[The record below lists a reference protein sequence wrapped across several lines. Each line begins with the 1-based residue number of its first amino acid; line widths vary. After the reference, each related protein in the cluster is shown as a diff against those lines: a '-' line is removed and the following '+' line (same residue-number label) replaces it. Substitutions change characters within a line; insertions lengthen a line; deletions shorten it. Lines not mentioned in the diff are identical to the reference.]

1 MRNNR
6 KEMRDRK
13 QDKKRKR
20 IIVSSLFVLLISS
33 VCLSV
38 TAQNPIIR
46 DQFTADPTAR
56 VFNGKVYLYPSHDI
70 FPPEGQRQDWFC
82 MEDYHV
88 FSSENLTDWTDHG
101 MIVTQNK
108 VPWVRP
114 DSYSMWAPD
123 CVYRNGKYYFYFPSA
138 PKDGRGFAVG
148 VAIADNPEGPFIP
161 EPEPIKGING
171 IDPCVLQASDGNAY
185 IFWGNGR
192 CAKLKENMKELADDT
207 PREKVKW
214 GEREF
219 EMMGV
224 NCLKDLP
231 NRQAEGPFAF
241 EYNGNYYLTYPYVR
255 EKTEVLGYA
264 MSKNPMGPY
273 EYKGLIMAEQPN
285 GCWTNHHSIINY
297 KGQWYLFYHHNYF
310 SPNDDKRRSACIEK
324 LFFNADGTIQ
334 EVKQTLRG
342 VGINKATE
350 KIEIDRYSSA
360 SNDVTTALIDTV
372 NTFRSY
378 QATLPTK
385 GSWIQY
391 NDIDFSVLTD
401 GYLIM
406 SVKASDNTELCVRE
420 KSAKGKILAR
430 IKLEVK
436 PDEPANGA
444 ANPMMGRFR
453 RDLRNQW
460 LTQTTK
466 LEYIPKG
473 VTDLVITNEGNGAL
487 SVDYVMFK
495 NRPKYFSPVTTP
507 SAQPDNEGFIHR
519 WLLLEPITKPNSGNT
534 VFTDSYLRE
543 HFNREYFKGQ
553 QTIVPKDGQKVKA
566 VFKQEQAPPGFGRG
580 ARQAQP
586 AKPEVKTVTQNL
598 TWHALDSENMN
609 VKLFRFAEKW
619 GEQIY
624 GVLFWAV
631 TVIECDEDIKNVRL
645 AVGSNSASMWWL
657 NGEETLLLSGDRRMV
672 KDDAMSH
679 RLTLKKG
686 RNILRG
692 AIINGPGMSDFC
704 VRFLDEKGNPVKN
717 YSIKAQ

>member
-1 MRNNR
+1 M
-6 KEMRDRK
+6 
-13 QDKKRKR
+13 KK
-20 IIVSSLFVLLISS
+20 IVLTLFLAVPLLAS
-33 VCLSV
+33 
-38 TAQNPIIR
+38 AQNPIIR

-56 VFNGKVYLYPSHDI
+56 VFNDKVYLYPSHDI

-101 MIVTQNK
+101 VIITQNK

-138 PKDGRGFAVG
+138 PKDGRGFGIG
-148 VAIADNPEGPFIP
+148 VAIADSPEGPFVP
-161 EPEPIKGING
+161 EPENIKGISG
-171 IDPCVLQASDGNAY
+171 IDPCVLLASDGNAY
-185 IFWGNGR
+185 IFWGAGR
-192 CAKLKENMKELADDT
+192 CAKLKDNMKELADDT
-207 PREKVKW
+207 PKETVKW
-214 GEREF
+214 GDREF
-219 EMMGV
+219 EMYGV

-255 EKTEVLGYA
+255 ENTEVLAYA

-285 GCWTNHHSIINY
+285 GCWTNHHSIVNY

-310 SPNDDKRRSACIEK
+310 SPRDDKRRSACIEK
-324 LFFNADGTIQ
+324 LYFNPDGTIQ

-342 VGINKATE
+342 VGINAATE
-350 KIEIDRYSSA
+350 KIEIDRYSAA
-360 SNDVTTALIDTV
+360 SDGVTDELIDTV

-378 QATLPTK
+378 MATIPAK
-385 GSWIQY
+385 GWLKYS
-391 NDIDFSVLTD
+391 DIDFSCLTD
-401 GYLIM
+401 GYLVI
-406 SVKASDNTELCVRE
+406 SAKAADNTSFYIRE
-420 KSAKGKILAR
+420 KTPNGKILAK
-430 IKLEVK
+430 IDMTVK
-436 PDEPANGA
+436 PEQPAGMPA
-444 ANPMMGRFR
+444 MFR
-453 RDLRNQW
+453 RDFSNQW
-460 LTQTTK
+460 LTNTAA
-466 LEYIPKG
+466 LEFTPKG
-473 VTDLVITNEGNGAL
+473 VTDLVITVEGNAPV
-487 SVDYVMFK
+487 SVDWIQFK
-495 NRPKYFSPVTTP
+495 NRPKYFSAVTTP
-507 SAQPDNEGFIHR
+507 SAQPDDEGFIRR
-519 WLLLEPITKPNSGNT
+519 WLLLEPIDKPNSGNT

-543 HFNREYFKGQ
+543 HFAREYFKGQ

-566 VFKQEQAPPGFGRG
+566 VFKQEQAPAGFGRG
-580 ARQAQP
+580 AQAP
-586 AKPEVKTVTQNL
+586 AKPEVKTVSQTL
-598 TWHALDSENMN
+598 TWHALDSENFN

-619 GEQIY
+619 GQQVY

-631 TVIECDEDIKNVRL
+631 TIIDCDEDIENVRL

-657 NGEETLLLSGDRRMV
+657 NGEEALLLSGDRRMV
-672 KDDAMSH
+672 KDDAMSP

-704 VRFLDEKGNPVKN
+704 VRFLDEQGNPVKN
-717 YSIKAQ
+717 YRIVNN

>member
-1 MRNNR
+1 M
-6 KEMRDRK
+6 KYLLSLLLFSG
-13 QDKKRKR
+13 
-20 IIVSSLFVLLISS
+20 VSLTAL
-33 VCLSV
+33 
-38 TAQNPIIR
+38 AQNPIIR
-46 DQFTADPTAR
+46 DQFTADI
-56 VFNGKVYLYPSHDI
+56 K
-70 FPPEGQRQDWFC
+70 PPVGQRQDWFC

-114 DSYSMWAPD
+114 NSYSMWAPD
-123 CVYRNGKYYFYFPSA
+123 CVEKNGKYYFYFPSA
-138 PKDGRGFAVG
+138 PKEGRGGFGVG
-148 VAIADNPEGPFIP
+148 VAIADRPEGPYIP
-161 EPEPIKGING
+161 EPEPIKGVGG

-185 IFWGNGR
+185 LFWGNGR
-192 CAKLKENMKELADDT
+192 CAKLKPNMKELADDNPKST
-207 PREKVKW
+207 MKFGNREM
-214 GEREF
+214 EII
-219 EMMGV
+219 GV
-224 NCLKDLP
+224 NCLEGLP

-241 EYNGNYYLTYPYVR
+241 EANGWYYLTYPYVR

-324 LFFNADGTIQ
+324 LYFNPDGTIQ
-334 EVKQTLRG
+334 EVKQTMRG

-360 SNDVTTALIDTV
+360 SDGVTSELIDTV

-378 QATLPTK
+378 MATLPTK
-385 GSWIQY
+385 GSWLKY
-391 NDIDFSVLTD
+391 NDVDFSVISD

-406 SVKASDNTELCVRE
+406 SVKAADNTEFAIRE
-420 KSAKGKILAR
+420 KSATGKVLAR
-430 IKLEVK
+430 IKLTVK
-436 PDEPANGA
+436 PEEPAGGA
-444 ANPMMGRFR
+444 QANPMMGRFR
-453 RDLRNQW
+453 RDQRNQW
-460 LTQTTK
+460 LTQTAT
-466 LEYIPKG
+466 LDYVPQG
-473 VTDLVITNEGNGAL
+473 VTDLVITNEGEGAL
-487 SVDYVMFK
+487 SVDYVRFK
-495 NRPKYFSPVTTP
+495 NRPKYFNAITTP
-507 SAQPDNEGFIHR
+507 TAQPDAEGFIHR

-553 QTIVPKDGQKVKA
+553 QTIIPKDGQKVQA
-566 VFKQEQAPPGFGRG
+566 VFKQEQAPAGFGRG
-580 ARQAQP
+580 FGGQQAP
-586 AKPEVKTVTQNL
+586 AQPEVKTVKQTL
-598 TWHALDSENMN
+598 TWHALDSENLN
-609 VKLFRFAEKW
+609 VKLFRFAEKY

-631 TVIECDEDIKNVRL
+631 TIIDCDEDIENVRL

-672 KDDAMSH
+672 KDDAMSK
-679 RLTLKKG
+679 RITLKKG

-692 AIINGPGMSDFC
+692 AVINGPGMSDFC
-704 VRFLDEKGNPVKN
+704 VRFLDENGNPVKN
-717 YSIKAQ
+717 YKINLNQK

>member
-1 MRNNR
+1 M
-6 KEMRDRK
+6 
-13 QDKKRKR
+13 
-20 IIVSSLFVLLISS
+20 VLS
-33 VCLSV
+33 
-38 TAQNPIIR
+38 AQNPIIR
-46 DQFTADPTAR
+46 DQFSADPTAR
-56 VFNGKVYLYPSHDI
+56 VFNNKVYVYPSHDI
-70 FPPEGQRQDWFC
+70 MPPEGQRQDWFC

-101 MIVTQNK
+101 VIITQNK

-138 PKDGRGFAVG
+138 PASGMGFGVG
-148 VAIADNPEGPFIP
+148 VAVADNPEGPFIP

-171 IDPCVLQASDGNAY
+171 IDPCVLLASDGNAY
-185 IFWGNGR
+185 IFWGAGR
-192 CAKLKENMKELADDT
+192 CAKLKDNMKELADDT
-207 PREKVKW
+207 PKEKVKW

-219 EMMGV
+219 EMYGV
-224 NCLKDLP
+224 NCLKGLP
-231 NRQAEGPFAF
+231 SRQAEGPFAF

-324 LFFNADGTIQ
+324 LYFNPDGTIQ

-350 KIEIDRYSSA
+350 KIEIDRFSSA
-360 SNDVTTALIDTV
+360 SKDVTEQLIDTA
-372 NTFRSY
+372 NTFRGFE
-378 QATLPTK
+378 ATLPQK
-385 GSWIQY
+385 GSWIKY
-391 NDIDFSVLTD
+391 SDIDFSCLTE
-401 GYLIM
+401 GYMVI
-406 SVKASDNTELCVRE
+406 SAKAAGNTRLFVRE
-420 KSAKGKILAR
+420 KTANGKIIA
-430 IKLEVK
+430 KVDMTVK
-436 PDEPANGA
+436 PETPAGTPA
-444 ANPMMGRFR
+444 MFR
-453 RDLRNQW
+453 RDMTGQW
-460 LTQTTK
+460 LSLTAP
-466 LEYIPKG
+466 LEYTPKG
-473 VTDLVITNEGNGAL
+473 VADLVVTCEGDAGV
-487 SVDYVMFK
+487 SVDWVQFK
-495 NRPKYFSPVTTP
+495 NRPKYFSPA
-507 SAQPDNEGFIHR
+507 SAQPAQPDDEGFIRR
-519 WLLLEPITKPNSGNT
+519 WMLLEPIDKPNRGNT

-543 HFNREYFKGQ
+543 HFNMQYFKNQ
-553 QTIVPKDGQKVKA
+553 QTIVPKNGQKVK
-566 VFKQEQAPPGFGRG
+566 VSFKREEVPAGFGRG
-580 ARQAQP
+580 FGQEKP
-586 AKPEVKTVTQNL
+586 AKPVIKTVNQTL

-619 GEQIY
+619 GQQVY

-631 TVIECDEDIKNVRL
+631 TIIDCDEDIKNVRL

-657 NGEETLLLSGDRRMV
+657 NGEEALLLSGDRRMV
-672 KDDAMSH
+672 KDDGMSP

-704 VRFLDEKGNPVKN
+704 VRFIDEKGNPVKN

>member
-1 MRNNR
+1 MR
-6 KEMRDRK
+6 K
-13 QDKKRKR
+13 
-20 IIVSSLFVLLISS
+20 LLLLALALPLT
-33 VCLSV
+33 VV
-38 TAQNPIIR
+38 AQNPIIR

-56 VFNGKVYLYPSHDI
+56 VFNDKVYLYPSHDI

-101 MIVTQNK
+101 MIVTQNN

-114 DSYSMWAPD
+114 NSYSMWAPD

-138 PKDGRGFAVG
+138 PATGMGFAVG

-171 IDPCVLQASDGNAY
+171 IDPCVLLASDGNAY

-192 CAKLKENMKELADDT
+192 CAKLKDNMKELADDN
-207 PREKVKW
+207 PRETVKW
-214 GEREF
+214 GNREM
-219 EMMGV
+219 EMVGV
-224 NCLKDLP
+224 HCLKDLP

-255 EKTEVLGYA
+255 EKTEVLAYA

-285 GCWTNHHSIINY
+285 GCWTNHHSIVNY
-297 KGQWYLFYHHNYF
+297 KGQWYLFYHHNYL

-324 LFFNADGTIQ
+324 LYFNADGTIQ
-334 EVKQTLRG
+334 EVKQTIRG

-360 SNDVTTALIDTV
+360 SNDVTTALIDTI
-372 NTFRSY
+372 NTFRGY
-378 QATLPTK
+378 QATLPTR

-391 NDIDFSVLTD
+391 NDIDFNCLTD
-401 GYLIM
+401 GYMLIN
-406 SVKASDNTELCVRE
+406 VKAADNTEVCIRE
-420 KSAKGKILAR
+420 KSAKGKVIAR

-436 PDEPANGA
+436 PEQPAGA
-444 ANPMMGRFR
+444 PAMMARFR
-453 RDLRNQW
+453 RDMRNQW
-460 LTQTTK
+460 LTQTVA
-466 LEYIPKG
+466 LENSPSGIS
-473 VTDLVITNEGNGAL
+473 DLVITNEGDGAL
-487 SVDYVMFK
+487 SVDWIQFK
-495 NRPKYFSPVTTP
+495 NRPKYFSPVTT
-507 SAQPDNEGFIHR
+507 ATAKPDNDGFIRR
-519 WLLLEPITKPNSGNT
+519 WMLLEPIDKPNSGNT

-543 HFNREYFKGQ
+543 HFNREYFKDQ
-553 QTIVPKDGQKVKA
+553 QTILPKDGQKVKA
-566 VFKQEQAPPGFGRG
+566 VFKQEQAPAGFGRG
-580 ARQAQP
+580 AQAP
-586 AKPEVKTVTQNL
+586 AQPEVKTVTQNL
-598 TWHALDSENMN
+598 TWHALDSENFN

-619 GEQIY
+619 GTKVY
-624 GVLFWAV
+624 GVLFWGV
-631 TVIECDEDIKNVRL
+631 TIIDCPEEIKDVRL

-657 NGEETLLLSGDRRMV
+657 NGEEVLLLSGDRRMV
-672 KDDAMSH
+672 KDDCMSH

-704 VRFLDEKGNPVKN
+704 VRFLDEKGNPVTN
-717 YSIKAQ
+717 YNVTIQ

>member
-1 MRNNR
+1 M
-6 KEMRDRK
+6 
-13 QDKKRKR
+13 
-20 IIVSSLFVLLISS
+20 VLS
-33 VCLSV
+33 
-38 TAQNPIIR
+38 AQNPIIR
-46 DQFTADPTAR
+46 DQFSADPTAR
-56 VFNGKVYLYPSHDI
+56 VFNNKVYVYPSHDI
-70 FPPEGQRQDWFC
+70 MPPKGQRQDWFC

-101 MIVTQNK
+101 VIITQNK

-138 PKDGRGFAVG
+138 PASGMGFGVG
-148 VAIADNPEGPFIP
+148 VAVADNPEGPFIP

-171 IDPCVLQASDGNAY
+171 IDPCVLLASDGNAY
-185 IFWGNGR
+185 IFWGAGR
-192 CAKLKENMKELADDT
+192 CAKLKDNMKELADDT
-207 PREKVKW
+207 PKEKVKW

-219 EMMGV
+219 EMYGV
-224 NCLKDLP
+224 NCLKGLP
-231 NRQAEGPFAF
+231 SRQAEGPFAF

-324 LFFNADGTIQ
+324 LYFNPDGTIQ

-350 KIEIDRYSSA
+350 KIEIDRFSSA
-360 SNDVTTALIDTV
+360 SKDVTEQLIDTA
-372 NTFRSY
+372 NTFRGFE
-378 QATLPTK
+378 ATLPQK
-385 GSWIQY
+385 GSWIKY
-391 NDIDFSVLTD
+391 SDIDFSCLTE
-401 GYLIM
+401 GYMVI
-406 SVKASDNTELCVRE
+406 SAKAAGNTRLFVRE
-420 KSAKGKILAR
+420 KTANGKIIA
-430 IKLEVK
+430 KVDMTVK
-436 PDEPANGA
+436 PETPAGTPA
-444 ANPMMGRFR
+444 MFR
-453 RDLRNQW
+453 RDMTGQLLS
-460 LTQTTK
+460 LTAP
-466 LEYIPKG
+466 LEYTPKG
-473 VTDLVITNEGNGAL
+473 VADLVVTCEGDAGV
-487 SVDYVMFK
+487 SVDWVQFK
-495 NRPKYFSPVTTP
+495 NRPKYFSPA
-507 SAQPDNEGFIHR
+507 SAQPAQPDDEGFIRR
-519 WLLLEPITKPNSGNT
+519 WMLLEPIDKPNRGNT

-543 HFNREYFKGQ
+543 HFNMQYFKNQ
-553 QTIVPKDGQKVKA
+553 QTIVPKNGQKVK
-566 VFKQEQAPPGFGRG
+566 VSFKREEVPAGFGRG
-580 ARQAQP
+580 FGQEEP
-586 AKPEVKTVTQNL
+586 AKPVIKTVNQTL

-619 GEQIY
+619 GQQVY

-631 TVIECDEDIKNVRL
+631 TIIDCDEDIKNVRL

-657 NGEETLLLSGDRRMV
+657 NGEEALLLSGDRRMV
-672 KDDAMSH
+672 KDDGMSP

-704 VRFLDEKGNPVKN
+704 VRFIDEKGNPVKN